1 MHNIFHLNTFYMN
14 TESNTTIKSLMITL
28 GYTGRLSIHTM
39 NISSLYNDA
48 IQENGGNK
56 QILVGHHSYF

>member
-1 MHNIFHLNTFYMN
+1 MN

-28 GYTGRLSIHTM
+28 GYAGSQSIHTM
-39 NISSLYNDA
+39 NASSLYNDA

>member
-1 MHNIFHLNTFYMN
+1 MN

-39 NISSLYNDA
+39 STLYNDA

>member
-1 MHNIFHLNTFYMN
+1 MN
-14 TESNTTIKSLMITL
+14 TESKTTIKSLMITL

-39 NISSLYNDA
+39 NISTLYNDA